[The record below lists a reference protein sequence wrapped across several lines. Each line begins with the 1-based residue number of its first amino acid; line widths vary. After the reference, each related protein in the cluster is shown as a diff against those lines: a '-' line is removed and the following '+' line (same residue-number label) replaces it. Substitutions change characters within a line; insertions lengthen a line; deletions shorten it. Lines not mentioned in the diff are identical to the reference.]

1 MTWGSVESST
11 RGTED
16 WVQKRR
22 ATSSMST
29 VPSWPT

>member
-11 RGTED
+11 SGALD
-16 WVQKRR
+16 WVAKRE

-29 VPSWPT
+29 VPSRPT